1 MIINVAII
9 EDDNSQVSILN
20 SFLKEF
26 ENANDIKFNIQV
38 FNNGLS
44 FLDDFKS
51 NFDLILLD
59 IDMPYMNGMELS
71 HKIRKL
77 DEEVLIIFETN
88 LAQFAIKGYEV
99 NALDFIVKPM
109 DYKNFAFKLKR
120 ATNIISSRKKDFLLI
135 QNEHGSVKVAIS
147 NITYIEV
154 FRHTII
160 YHFKDGAVIKNY
172 GSLTEIESK
181 LNTMGFF
188 KCNRCYLVNLKY
200 VDKIVD
206 NYLYIGNE
214 KLLISRPQKQKFIE
228 ALNNFIGSGMNV

>member
-1 MIINVAII
+1 MIINVAIV
-9 EDDNSQVSILN
+9 EDDEKQISILSDYLKRFEESN
-20 SFLKEF
+20 SVR
-26 ENANDIKFNIQV
+26 FNTQI
-38 FNNGLS
+38 FSNGLS
-44 FLDDFKS
+44 FLDNFQS

-59 IDMPYMNGMELS
+59 IDMPYMNGMEIS
-71 HKIRKL
+71 HKIRQV

-109 DYKNFAFKLKR
+109 DYKNFSFKLKR
-120 ATNIISSRKKDFLLI
+120 ATNIIASRKKDFVLI
-135 QNEHGSVKVAIS
+135 QSEHESIKVLIS
-147 NITYIEV
+147 NITYVEV

-160 YHFKDGAVIKNY
+160 FHIKDGSSLKSY
-172 GSLTEIESK
+172 GSLTEIENK
-181 LNTMGFF
+181 FNTMGFF

-200 VDKIVD
+200 VDKIVE